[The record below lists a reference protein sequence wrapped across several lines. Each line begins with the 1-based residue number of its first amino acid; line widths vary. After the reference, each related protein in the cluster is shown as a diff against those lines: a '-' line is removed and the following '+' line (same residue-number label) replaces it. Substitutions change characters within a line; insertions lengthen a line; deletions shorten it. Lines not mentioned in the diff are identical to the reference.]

1 MTSPLRKGVWATL
14 AVLALLIA
22 VDADAQA
29 LDDRWMPSQ
38 YRRTVWTD
46 EDGLP
51 SNSALALAQTPD
63 GYLWA
68 GTEEGLIRFDGVK
81 FTMYTPANTPALA
94 HSAIQAMVVTPDGTL
109 VVSTLT
115 GLTSYRDG
123 VFRTINDPLAQK
135 RPSCKFSVAP
145 DGTVWVVT
153 LAGLAKLAGDHLE
166 YLDSFAGV
174 PGSQIQHMAVDGRG
188 VTWVVG
194 RNQLV
199 RLQGTHRTVVD
210 AGSRLD
216 QMTVGALLA
225 STDGSLW
232 LGTTRALYRYSDRGW
247 TSMLGLEGAD
257 LGVQAINQAP
267 DGLVWVGTS
276 AGLYRFNGE
285 AFESFDHKGE
295 DHRRTEALLFD
306 REGNLW
312 VGRYGG
318 GLEKFARGV
327 AQPFGVPEGLAAGVR
342 PIVQARDGSL
352 WLGLTDGGVRQ
363 FTGGKFV
370 NPPGLRSLPEGA
382 IRSLEFAPDGTLW
395 ISSDTAG
402 IHQYRDGILKSYTT
416 ANGLSHNHSRG
427 LALARD
433 GTLWVASLGGLDRI
447 RDGVVSHVDG
457 SDGDRSG
464 AYSVYESRDGAIWAG
479 TRSGTV
485 LRFVNGR
492 AAPLTAPYTSPG
504 TPILAF
510 MDDGAGNL
518 WVGTYGSGL
527 GRFRDGRFRSYTTRN
542 GLFNDVAFQIV
553 DDGLGRLWIT
563 CNAGIFYV
571 RIADLDAFDAGK
583 ITSIPSRVLGVA
595 DGMRSRETNGG
606 DPAGLRDRDGHLWFP
621 TIKGLVEI
629 DPHAISDT
637 PADLGVIVER
647 QQVASTRPGDL
658 AFTFTSPTFSA
669 PERVRFRYRL
679 DAFDTD
685 WRLASEGR
693 SATYTNMPPGNY
705 RFRAQATRGDGTWP
719 AGDASIAVELLPRF
733 YQTAWF
739 RIVCGLIAAGVIG
752 GVVLFGARMSGRRRA
767 LRETQRRDQRFRAL
781 VENSSDGIF
790 LMNNEGRIT
799 YASPAT
805 VRVLGYPS
813 SECEGRLIFD
823 LIHPDDLERSGQ
835 YWSDSVSHPG
845 KEVNGTA
852 RFRHA
857 DGSWRDIEALGMN
870 RFDDPTVEAVVLNYR
885 DITIRRQQE
894 TELQAAKTAAESA
907 NLAKSEFL
915 ANMSHEIRTPMN
927 GILGMTH
934 LALEASS
941 AAEQRSY
948 LELVQSSGNALL
960 SLINDILDLS
970 KIEAGRLEL
979 ERTPFDLRAL
989 LEEIGKSMEWRA
1001 NEKGLALL
1009 VEMPASANGTVLGD
1023 PLRLRQVIVNLLA
1036 NALKFTERGRVT
1048 LRVTPIVA
1056 TSLKLSLRFSVIDTG
1071 VGIAADKQQLVFDK
1085 FTQADGSTTRKYG
1098 GTGLGLAICAHV
1110 VALMDGTIGVESA
1123 PDSGSTFHFT
1133 LTFDRVA
1140 AVVVEPQPVAVSI
1153 RVRPLRVLLAE
1164 DNPVNQLVALRML
1177 QKAGHE
1183 VVTVGDGRQA
1193 IDALAA
1199 GDFDVVLMDVQMPV
1213 LNGLEATG
1221 EIRAA
1226 EWGTG
1231 RHQFIAA
1238 MTAHALKGDRDRCIE
1253 AGMDAYMSKPIDSK
1267 ALEAI
1272 MAQAPSAGAAF
1283 PVGADEIESSLLPI
1297 CL

>member
-1 MTSPLRKGVWATL
+1 MTSLLRGRAWGTL
-14 AVLALLIA
+14 AVFTLLFA
-22 VDADAQA
+22 ANADARA
-29 LDDRWMPSQ
+29 LDDKVKPSQ
-38 YRRTVWTD
+38 YHRTVWTD

-123 VFRTINDPLAQK
+123 VFRTINDPLGQK
-135 RPSCKFSVAP
+135 RPSCKFSLAP

-153 LAGLAKLAGDHLE
+153 LAGLAKLAGDRLE
-166 YLDSFAGV
+166 YVDSFAGV
-174 PGSQIQHMAVDGRG
+174 PGSQIQHLAVEGRG

-199 RLQGTHRTVVD
+199 RIQGSQRSVVD

-216 QMTVGALLA
+216 QMTVGAMLPA
-225 STDGSLW
+225 KDGSLW

-247 TSMLGLEGAD
+247 TTMLSLEGAD
-257 LGVQAINQAP
+257 LGVQAINQAA

-276 AGLYRFNGE
+276 AGLYRFSGDSV
-285 AFESFDHKGE
+285 ESLDQKGE
-295 DHRRTEALLFD
+295 DRRRTEALLFD

-318 GLEKFARGV
+318 GLERFAQGSAR
-327 AQPFGVPEGLAAGVR
+327 PFGLPEGLTAGVR
-342 PIVQARDGSL
+342 PIVQAQDGSL
-352 WLGLTDGGVRQ
+352 WLGLTEGGVRQ

-370 NPPGLRSLPEGA
+370 HPPGLRSLPAGA
-382 IRSLEFAPDGTLW
+382 VRALEFAPDGTLW
-395 ISSDTAG
+395 ISSDTGG
-402 IHQYRDGILKSYTT
+402 IHQYRKGILTSFTT

-427 LALARD
+427 LALGRD
-433 GTLWVASLGGLDRI
+433 GTLWVASLGGLDQI
-447 RDGVVSHVDG
+447 RDGVVRHVEVPNT
-457 SDGDRSG
+457 DRAG
-464 AYSVYESRDGAIWAG
+464 VYSVYEARDGAIWAG
-479 TRSGTV
+479 TRSGML
-485 LRFVNGR
+485 LRFVNGQ
-492 AAPLTAPYTSPG
+492 AVPLTAPYTSTG

-563 CNAGIFYV
+563 CNAGIYSV
-571 RIADLDAFDAGK
+571 RTADLDAFDAGK
-583 ITSIPSRVLGVA
+583 MSTIPHRVLGVA

-606 DPAGLRDRDGHLWFP
+606 DPAGMRDRDGHLWFP
-621 TIKGLVEI
+621 TIKGMVEI
-629 DPHAISDT
+629 DPQAISDT
-637 PADLGVIVER
+637 PTNRSVIVER
-647 QQVASTRPGDL
+647 EKVASTRSGDL
-658 AFTFTSPTFSA
+658 EFTFTSPTFSA

-685 WRLASEGR
+685 WRLAGEGR

-705 RFRAQATRGDGTWP
+705 RFRVQAARSDGTWP
-719 AGDASIAVELLPRF
+719 TADTSIAVKLPPRF
-733 YQTAWF
+733 YQTIWF
-739 RIVCGLIAAGVIG
+739 RVACGLIAIG
-752 GVVLFGARMSGRRRA
+752 AILGVVALGARMWGRRRA
-767 LRETQRRDQRFRAL
+767 QREMQRRDQRFRAL

-790 LMNNEGRIT
+790 LMNHEGRIT

-813 SECEGRLIFD
+813 NECEGRLFFD
-823 LIHPDDLERSGQ
+823 LIHPDDVEQVGR
-835 YWSDSVSHPG
+835 YWSDSISNPG
-845 KEVNGTA
+845 KEVLGTC
-852 RFRHA
+852 RFRHV

-870 RFDDPTVEAVVLNYR
+870 RFDDPAVEAVVLNYR

-934 LALEASS
+934 LALEAGS
-941 AAEQRSY
+941 AAEQRAY

-970 KIEAGRLEL
+970 KIEAGKLEL
-979 ERTPFDLRAL
+979 ERTPFDLRTL
-989 LEEIGKSMEWRA
+989 LDEIGRSMEWRA
-1001 NEKGLALL
+1001 NEKGLALR

-1036 NALKFTERGRVT
+1036 NALKFTERGSVV

-1056 TSLKLSLRFSVIDTG
+1056 TGQKISLRFSVIDTG
-1071 VGIAADKQQLVFDK
+1071 VGIATDKQQLVFDK

-1098 GTGLGLAICAHV
+1098 GTGLGLAICEHV
-1110 VALMDGTIGVESA
+1110 VALMDGTIGVEST
-1123 PDSGSTFHFT
+1123 PDAGSTFHFT
-1133 LTFDRVA
+1133 LTFDRA
-1140 AVVVEPQPVAVSI
+1140 AAPAVVEPQPVAPTI

-1177 QKAGHE
+1177 QKAGHQ

-1193 IDALAA
+1193 IDALA
-1199 GDFDVVLMDVQMPV
+1199 GDAFDVVLMDVQMPV

-1238 MTAHALKGDRDRCIE
+1238 MTAHALKGDRDRCLE
-1253 AGMDAYMSKPIDSK
+1253 AGMDAYMSKPIDYQ
-1267 ALEAI
+1267 ALGAI
-1272 MAQAPSAGAAF
+1272 LARAPSAAAAF
-1283 PVGADEIESSLLPI
+1283 PVRANELESSLLPI
-1297 CL
+1297 